1 VTGIVCLNGA
11 RTAPLVDRL
20 VDVYRAAFAPAPFHE
35 TDVEAGWFARELAT
49 ELELDGFR
57 CCVAR
62 QGEDLGGFA
71 YGFDTPA
78 TLPPDSWYSSLLDAV
93 GPEAAER
100 WVLGQFAVGWLA
112 VRPGLQGQGLGR
124 RLFRRVL
131 AGTTKRRA
139 WLVAHDLESTAMA
152 LYRSLGWHEIG
163 RGPLGWH
170 AAERVVLAAELQPAS
185 A

>member
-1 VTGIVCLNGA
+1 VIEIGCLDGA

-20 VDVYRAAFAPAPFHE
+20 VAVYRAAFAPAPFHE
-35 TDVEAGWFARELAT
+35 TDVEAGWFAQELVT

-57 CCVAR
+57 CCAAG

-78 TLPPDSWYSSLLDAV
+78 TLPSAGWYASVLDAV

-112 VRPGLQGQGLGR
+112 IRPVWQGQGLGR
-124 RLFRRVL
+124 RLFLRLL
-131 AGTTKRRA
+131 AGTAKRRA
-139 WLVAHDLESTAMA
+139 WLVAHDLDSPAMA
-152 LYRSLGWHEIG
+152 LYRSLGWQEIG
-163 RGPLGWH
+163 HGPLGWH
-170 AAERVVLAAELQPAS
+170 EAERVVLAAELRPG
-185 A
+185 

>member
-1 VTGIVCLNGA
+1 VTEIVCLDGA

-20 VDVYRAAFAPAPFHE
+20 VAVYRAAFAPAPFLE
-35 TDVEAGWFARELAT
+35 TDVEAGWFAQELAT

-71 YGFDTPA
+71 HGFDTPA
-78 TLPPDSWYSSLLDAV
+78 TLPSASWYSSLLDAV

-112 VRPGLQGQGLGR
+112 VRPAWQGQGLGR

-131 AGTTKRRA
+131 AGTAKRRA
-139 WLVAHDLESTAMA
+139 WLVAHDLDSPAMA
-152 LYRSLGWHEIG
+152 LYRSLGWQEIG

-170 AAERVVLAAELQPAS
+170 EAERVVLAAQLRPC
-185 A
+185 

>member
-1 VTGIVCLNGA
+1 VTEIVCLDAA

-20 VDVYRAAFAPAPFHE
+20 VAVYRAAFAPAPFHE
-35 TDVEAGWFARELAT
+35 TDVEAGWFAQELAT

-62 QGEDLGGFA
+62 QGKDLGGFA

-78 TLPPDSWYSSLLDAV
+78 TLPSAGWYSSLLDTV

-112 VRPGLQGQGLGR
+112 VRP
-124 RLFRRVL
+124 
-131 AGTTKRRA
+131 AWNRRA
-139 WLVAHDLESTAMA
+139 
-152 LYRSLGWHEIG
+152 R
-163 RGPLGWH
+163 P
-170 AAERVVLAAELQPAS
+170 
-185 A
+185 